1 MGNRPPS
8 GEGPDAHV
16 GPAGDVGAG
25 AAPADAEGGG
35 VSLSSAQL
43 RSLVQNGLR
52 RDVAL
57 VPYQMPRMLELN
69 PQQSHVVHGNRM
81 REQSDKN
88 RTIRY
93 DNRWFYRSEWLWP
106 YLLSPRTRRLNKRL
120 VYHNETGRLWN
131 Q

>member
-1 MGNRPPS
+1 
-8 GEGPDAHV
+8 
-16 GPAGDVGAG
+16 
-25 AAPADAEGGG
+25 
-35 VSLSSAQL
+35 
-43 RSLVQNGLR
+43 
-52 RDVAL
+52 
-57 VPYQMPRMLELN
+57 MLELN

-88 RTIRY
+88 RSIRY

-106 YLLSPRTRRLNKRL
+106 YLLSPRTRRLNKQL

>member
-1 MGNRPPS
+1 MRNWHRDNFAISDFLDTQNLEHFLLGYEELS
-8 GEGPDAHV
+8 LYPDKTV
-16 GPAGDVGAG
+16 PL
-25 AAPADAEGGG
+25 
-35 VSLSSAQL
+35 LSNWL
-43 RSLVQNGLR
+43 EIE
-52 RDVAL
+52 
-57 VPYQMPRMLELN
+57 YQPRMLELN

-93 DNRWFYRSEWLWP
+93 DNRWFYRTEWLWP